1 MKYRQSERLNC
12 NENERKEVR
21 QNQQKK
27 MILFE
32 VSKKNLIKIDDKL
45 QKFEGEERKLMEMK
59 GQKKSLNFLDYYR
72 QHYLAE
78 IARGFRLNFSLVLFQ
93 IISHLQINNFREF
106 EQFQTS
112 TLDSIDRKGFPL
124 SLAANTYTKQC

>member
-72 QHYLAE
+72 QHYLA
-78 IARGFRLNFSLVLFQ
+78 LFS
-93 IISHLQINNFREF
+93 
-106 EQFQTS
+106 
-112 TLDSIDRKGFPL
+112 
-124 SLAANTYTKQC
+124 